1 MNIIALH
8 NQDKEVSAKMFFKGE
23 KGMATAIQL
32 HKTGILKE
40 HVTQVPALLLCIKGK
55 VMYQDETGKDTEL
68 NAGDYLQIPPK
79 VKHWLEGRE
88 DAQLVL
94 LK

>member
-8 NQDKEVSAKMFFKGE
+8 DQDKEVSAKMFFKGE

-55 VMYQDETGKDTEL
+55 VILATQEL
-68 NAGDYLQIPPK
+68 IGINCFTRLNNWSIYLHKCGYFCRYPLSPD
-79 VKHWLEGRE
+79 L
-88 DAQLVL
+88 
-94 LK
+94 